1 MKDKISV
8 IVPCYRVENYIDRC
22 LDSLKTQTYG
32 MENLEIILIDDASED
47 DTRRRLL

>member
-22 LDSLKTQTYG
+22 LKSLEEQTYG
-32 MENLEIILIDDASED
+32 LENMEMILIDDASGDE
-47 DTRRRLL
+47 TS